1 MYVKVSNIPFARLH
15 ILTMSNYLVL
25 KHTNH
30 LQFDVC
36 VENACSSALST
47 VVSIQLVASPAAL
60 AGEALPKM
68 STAVLT
74 IVHIQSTRIGQLWV
88 LFIC

>member
-1 MYVKVSNIPFARLH
+1 MYVKVSNIPFRTVTYSDNVKL
-15 ILTMSNYLVL
+15 LSVE
-25 KHTNH
+25 TNH

-60 AGEALPKM
+60 AGEALSKM